1 MKRIQRSKSQMLLL
15 AFSLLGVA
23 IAILLNE
30 QSPL

>member
-23 IAILLNE
+23 IAIYLTTVHL
-30 QSPL
+30 